1 MSDTNSIHITRH
13 DFSPL
18 PVGKDGI
25 VAYIH
30 IGDIH
35 MVARS
40 EENFKDLL
48 RIVRHINRT
57 FTSGLNFVYIPG
69 DIADDGSRNA
79 YSAVRECVDQ
89 LKVPWCGIVGDHDV
103 HEKSFDNFR
112 EAISDS
118 LYSSFQVGGLRF
130 IRLNVF
136 AEPRPD
142 AFLLGHNQFAWLAG
156 ELQAARDNRQTPV
169 VMMHC
174 YPSELKEGAAALG
187 ELLRRFDVRLVDM
200 GHTHYNEVSN
210 DGTTLYAATRSTGQ
224 IEEGS
229 AGYSLVTFDQGSV
242 SWHFLEPRDGP
253 VVVVTS
259 PVDERLL
266 TEANMEGV
274 VEGTLRVRACVWGD
288 APVRSVTAEVDG
300 KSMKLEQIAD
310 GNLWQSQPTHWT
322 LPDSVYELTVTAEDA
337 AQRKA
342 TDTLRIVVGRNSC
355 SPRNREDT
363 DLSNALEAWKDRGLL
378 GTQLGPNKNGKK
390 W

>member
-1 MSDTNSIHITRH
+1 MSGTSSIHISRH

-18 PVGKDGI
+18 PVGRDGI

-35 MVARS
+35 MVERS
-40 EENFKDLL
+40 EQNFRDLL
-48 RIVRHINRT
+48 RIVRHINQT
-57 FTSGLNFVYIPG
+57 FRSGLNFVYIPG

-89 LKVPWCGIVGDHDV
+89 LEVPWCGIVGDHDV

-118 LYSSFQVGGLRF
+118 LYSSFQVGTLRF

-142 AFLLGHNQFAWLAG
+142 AFLLGHEQFAWLEG
-156 ELQAARDNRQTPV
+156 ELQAAKDNRQNSV

-174 YPSELKEGAAALG
+174 YPSELREGAAALE

-224 IEEGS
+224 IEEGN
-229 AGYSLVTFDQGSV
+229 AGYSLVTFDHGSV
-242 SWHFLEPRDGP
+242 SWHFFEPQDGP
-253 VVVVTS
+253 VLVVTA

-266 TEANMEGV
+266 TEANMEGI

-288 APVRSVTAEVDG
+288 VPVRSVTAEVDG
-300 KSMKLEQIAD
+300 KNMELKQTGE
-310 GNLWQSQPTHWT
+310 GTLWESQPTQWT
-322 LPDSVYELTVTAEDA
+322 LPDGVYELTVTAEDA

-342 TDTLRIVVGRNSC
+342 TDTLQIVVGRNSY
-355 SPRNREDT
+355 SPRDREHT
-363 DLSNALEAWKDRGLL
+363 DLANALEAWEDRGLL